1 LAALR
6 LTSAVGILLGTHGMA
21 AIRSENLLALAM
33 RSVARPLGELVHV
46 AAVYL
51 GIAALVALILGL
63 TVPSVREQARQVHS
77 ALLVALQPD
86 SIQSDSSDTVDAEQY
101 DMLVQEA
108 DNSEAPP
115 PEPAQ
120 GASGAAAPNTAGG
133 PASAPAPSTSGPAG
147 TKPESEKT
155 VKPAPALQLNFV
167 RELKASAQ
175 GLDIKGVSH
184 AQAQALRSYIA
195 RKYKIAS
202 SVAGVLVKTAF
213 QVGRQKHLDPQL
225 LLAVIAIESRY
236 NPYAESHV
244 GAQGLMQ
251 VMTQVHIDKF
261 DRYGEGAAAALN
273 PIANIRVGAQIL
285 DECIKRRGSVA
296 GGLACY
302 VGATGPSDGGY
313 GARVLA
319 EQRRLALASGIPIS
333 SK

>member
-1 LAALR
+1 MGA
-6 LTSAVGILLGTHGMA
+6 T
-21 AIRSENLLALAM
+21 RSENPLGLMVRSIAL
-33 RSVARPLGELVHV
+33 PLGELVHV

-51 GIAALVALILGL
+51 GIAALVLLALCL

-77 ALLVALQPD
+77 ALLAALQPD
-86 SIQSDSSDTVDAEQY
+86 SIQNDESGTNDLAQY
-101 DMLVQEA
+101 EMLLQEA
-108 DNSEAPP
+108 NNEAQPP
-115 PEPAQ
+115 QASGQEGLPPT
-120 GASGAAAPNTAGG
+120 GATTNTGATGATATTGAAAGTSPQAEAESAGG
-133 PASAPAPSTSGPAG
+133 KPGATGAVKSAPALHQS
-147 TKPESEKT
+147 
-155 VKPAPALQLNFV
+155 FV
-167 RELKASAQ
+167 RELKASVH
-175 GLDIKGVSH
+175 GLEVKGISH

-225 LLAVIAIESRY
+225 LLAVIAIESGY

-261 DRYGEGAAAALN
+261 DRFGEGAAAALN

-285 DECIKRRGSVA
+285 DECIKRRGSVS

-302 VGATGPSDGGY
+302 VGATGPGDGGY
-313 GARVLA
+313 GARVMA

-333 SK
+333 NK

>member
-1 LAALR
+1 
-6 LTSAVGILLGTHGMA
+6 MA
-21 AIRSENLLALAM
+21 GVRSENLLGLTV
-33 RSVARPLGELVHV
+33 RSVTRPLGELVHV

-51 GIAALVALILGL
+51 GIAALVALVLGM
-63 TVPSVREQARQVHS
+63 TIPSVREQARQVHE

-86 SIQSDSSDTVDAEQY
+86 SVQNSTASEAADAAQY
-101 DMLVQEA
+101 DMLVEEA
-108 DNSEAPP
+108 NDETSSLQAAAEN
-115 PEPAQ
+115 
-120 GASGAAAPNTAGG
+120 ASGSSAAGQAGQTSQPGSANTGAAAKPG
-133 PASAPAPSTSGPAG
+133 APAAAAAKPQAESGKAA
-147 TKPESEKT
+147 K
-155 VKPAPALQLNFV
+155 APAEKPPAVQLSFI
-167 RELKASAQ
+167 RELKASASA
-175 GLDIKGVSH
+175 LDIKGVSS

-195 RKYKIAS
+195 RKYQIAT

-213 QVGRQKHLDPQL
+213 RVGHEKRLDPQL

-261 DRYGEGAAAALN
+261 DRYGEGAVAALN

-285 DECIKRRGSVA
+285 GDCIKRRGSVK

-302 VGATGPSDGGY
+302 VGSTGPNDGGY
-313 GARVLA
+313 GEKVLA

-333 SK
+333 H